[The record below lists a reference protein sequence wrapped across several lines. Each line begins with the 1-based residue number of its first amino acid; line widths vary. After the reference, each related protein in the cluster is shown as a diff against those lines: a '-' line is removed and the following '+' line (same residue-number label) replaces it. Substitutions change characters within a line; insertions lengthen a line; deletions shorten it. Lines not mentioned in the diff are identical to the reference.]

1 MSMSMD
7 PLKLTTQEL
16 HRFWF
21 KIHTQDQ
28 WYAVIN
34 ECRLL
39 YGTNW
44 RTQRNILKRFK
55 KAQTFNQAI
64 QRWLARNM
72 PHSIWFEVPDP
83 AFATWVTVKHAIEVS
98 DSKHQAEF

>member
-44 RTQRNILKRFK
+44 RTQRNVLKRFK
-55 KAQTFNQAI
+55 KAQTYNQAI
-64 QRWLARNM
+64 QRWLARHW
-72 PHSIWFEVPDP
+72 PHAIWFEVPDP

-98 DSKHQAEF
+98 DNRRQSW